1 MIVNGRHKINKR
13 DIYSVQKTLKSDYLA
28 TGPKIKEYESK
39 LSQYLNSKYSS
50 SCSSGTAGLHLAFLA
65 AGIKKNDV
73 VILPIINFISA
84 SNILHSIGADIYFC
98 DVEKYNGLI
107 SSRTIKECIKKNKLK
122 NIKAIVNCHISGD
135 ASNIVEIFKLK
146 KKKKFLLIDDA
157 CHALGSAYKFNKK
170 IYKVGCSKHCDISVF
185 STHAIKTITTGE
197 GGFVTTNNK
206 IFFSK
211 IEKLKSHGIVRGKF
225 HYKYDII
232 YPGFNYRLSDI
243 NATLGIA
250 QLSQINKFVKYRN
263 KLAKLYFQKLSKIK
277 QIKFLD
283 KNTNYKHSYHLFRIQ
298 ISNFNIKKTN
308 KLINYMKTKKVLI
321 QKHYIPIYNFSFYK
335 RAFKVKEK
343 DFLGAKYYFA
353 KTLSLPINLYCK
365 EKTVNYIAKQISNF
379 IKLNE

>member
-146 KKKKFLLIDDA
+146 KKK
-157 CHALGSAYKFNKK
+157 N
-170 IYKVGCSKHCDISVF
+170 
-185 STHAIKTITTGE
+185 
-197 GGFVTTNNK
+197 
-206 IFFSK
+206 FF
-211 IEKLKSHGIVRGKF
+211 
-225 HYKYDII
+225 
-232 YPGFNYRLSDI
+232 
-243 NATLGIA
+243 
-250 QLSQINKFVKYRN
+250 
-263 KLAKLYFQKLSKIK
+263 
-277 QIKFLD
+277 
-283 KNTNYKHSYHLFRIQ
+283 
-298 ISNFNIKKTN
+298 
-308 KLINYMKTKKVLI
+308 
-321 QKHYIPIYNFSFYK
+321 
-335 RAFKVKEK
+335 
-343 DFLGAKYYFA
+343 
-353 KTLSLPINLYCK
+353 
-365 EKTVNYIAKQISNF
+365 
-379 IKLNE
+379 